1 MQDTMNIKPMAIE
14 KELISGLKFN
24 NKTKVTQQAQL
35 VEKLIE
41 ATRLG
46 NIHHGKVGIIF
57 EDDEGLKR
65 VDTTIWSTGAKYIC
79 LKGGVWLPI
88 DRIREVIL

>member
-1 MQDTMNIKPMAIE
+1 MQDTINIKPVAIE
-14 KELISGLKFN
+14 KELISELKFS
-24 NKTKVTQQAQL
+24 NKTKVAQQEQL
-35 VEKLIE
+35 IEQLIE

-46 NIHHGKVGIIF
+46 NTHHGKVGIIF

-88 DRIREVIL
+88 DRIYQVIL

>member
-1 MQDTMNIKPMAIE
+1 MQVVKEPTLIE
-14 KELISGLKFN
+14 KEMSSSLSFNGSRKIEQHPNLID
-24 NKTKVTQQAQL
+24 QL
-35 VEKLIE
+35 AN

-46 NIHHGKVGIIF
+46 NGYRGKVAILF

-65 VDTTIWSTGAKYIC
+65 VDTTIWAHGTEYIC

-88 DRIREVIL
+88 SRIVEVRA

>member
-1 MQDTMNIKPMAIE
+1 MQDTLNTKPVPIE
-14 KELISGLKFN
+14 KELISELKFT
-24 NKTKVTQQAQL
+24 NKTRVAQQEGL
-35 VEKLIE
+35 IEKLNE
-41 ATRLG
+41 AMRLG

-57 EDDEGLKR
+57 EDDQGLKR

-88 DRIREVIL
+88 DRIYQVIM

>member
-1 MQDTMNIKPMAIE
+1 MQVVKEPTLIE
-14 KELISGLKFN
+14 KEKISSLSFNRSIKIEQHPNLKD
-24 NKTKVTQQAQL
+24 QL
-35 VEKLIE
+35 AN

-46 NIHHGKVGIIF
+46 NGYHGKVAILF

-65 VDTTIWSTGAKYIC
+65 VDTTIWAYGTKYIC

-88 DRIREVIL
+88 SRIVEVRA